1 MPVVID
7 EMSTH
12 FEVRD
17 DAKLKK
23 TVREEVKKAM
33 AAEKKGASKGGPDPS
48 DPSAG
53 GRPNE
58 GG

>member
-7 EMSTH
+7 EMTTH
-12 FEVRD
+12 FDVRD

-23 TVREEVKKAM
+23 VVREEVKKAI
-33 AAEKKGASKGGPDPS
+33 AEERKGSRAGGPDPS